1 VDDELLVR
9 RAIERQLARLGLD
22 VITCVDVDGAE
33 QTLAAGPVD
42 VVLTD
47 WRMPGRD
54 GFALARVLAQRAP
67 MTPVIIMSGDAT
79 SAQAHRDWPRGVIP
93 LQKPFT
99 QADLQ
104 RALDAAARAQRGSS
118 LV

>member
-1 VDDELLVR
+1 
-9 RAIERQLARLGLD
+9 
-22 VITCVDVDGAE
+22 
-33 QTLAAGPVD
+33 
-42 VVLTD
+42 
-47 WRMPGRD
+47 
-54 GFALARVLAQRAP
+54 
-67 MTPVIIMSGDAT
+67 MSGDAT